1 MISYCHQECEKIKG
15 VTKGVWDSLN
25 VIDIKRETTGSK
37 NKFVYKITS
46 TVVLEITMNS
56 EQAGEV
62 VLSGNL
68 TKQVFKNK

>member
-1 MISYCHQECEKIKG
+1 LSINNSISECEKIKG

-25 VIDIKRETTGSK
+25 VFDIKQDNTGGR
-37 NKFVYKITS
+37 NKQIYKITS
-46 TVVLEITMNS
+46 TVVLEITMNT

-68 TKQVFKNK
+68 TKQVYL